1 MNEPQEM
8 KLLRDQTIRKL
19 RENVVSIGD
28 VPLSDASLCW
38 YPEGHMR
45 YGTVGRILVVP
56 QSRINA
62 GEDLFTEYDLPFA
75 IGACLSEWAEL
86 SDTDR
91 MLWLCTEAQRL
102 VLVGSV
108 SLVKAHQALLSIP
121 EYRKD
126 FIGGS
131 RLSQSIRWFVER
143 VPRGGGV
150 FSSNSRWFVMRS
162 SHG

>member
-8 KLLRDQTIRKL
+8 KLIRDQTIRKL
-19 RENVVSIGD
+19 RENIVSIGD

-38 YPEGHMR
+38 YPEGHLK
-45 YGTVGRILVVP
+45 YGAVGRILVVP

-62 GEDLFTEYDLPFA
+62 GEDLFTKYDLPFA

-108 SLVKAHQALLSIP
+108 GLVKAHQALLSIP
-121 EYRKD
+121 EYRKEVS
-126 FIGGS
+126 GEGMSSSGS
-131 RLSQSIRWFVER
+131 HWFATH
-143 VPRGGGV
+143 VPHGCV
-150 FSSNSRWFVMRS
+150 FSPGSRWFVMQA